1 MSTVTPPGATIPG
14 VKHHLADVNG
24 TKLHYVSAG
33 DSGSPILL
41 VHGWPETW
49 WAFRKLIPLLAQ
61 THRVF
66 ALDLRGFGDSSSTDA
81 EYGEAVAAEDLHRL
95 VEHIGAGP
103 VHLLCQDVSGGTG
116 FRFAATHPDDVLSF
130 IAVETTLAGFGLE
143 ALADVNGFGSWH
155 VGFLGAPGI
164 PAMLLPGHER
174 ELLAGWAYP
183 LMTGTPAAVTDTDMN
198 EFVRTY
204 ARPNAWRGTEALYQ
218 ALFSDN
224 GATKALAEAHP
235 IAAPVLAVDGSS
247 HPYTENTFRQVAAG
261 EITAVHIQN
270 VGHLVAQ
277 EAPEQL
283 AAEILEFTGQSTPS
297 NSEVR
302 RSHESSVTLAV
313 VRERPAT

>member
-14 VKHHLADVNG
+14 VKHHLASVNE
-24 TKLHYVSAG
+24 TKLHYVSGG

-95 VEHIGAGP
+95 VEYIGAGP

-116 FRFAATHPDDVLSF
+116 FRFTATHPNDVASF

-143 ALADVNGFGSWH
+143 ALADVSGVGSWH

-164 PAMLLPGHER
+164 PAMLLLGHER

-183 LMTGTPAAVTDTDMN
+183 LMTCMHDAVTD
-198 EFVRTY
+198 E
-204 ARPNAWRGTEALYQ
+204 
-218 ALFSDN
+218 
-224 GATKALAEAHP
+224 TKALAEAHP
-235 IAAPVLAVDGSS
+235 IAVPVLAIDGASY
-247 HPYTENTFRQVAAG
+247 PFTENTFRQVAAG
-261 EITAVHIQN
+261 EITAAYIQN
-270 VGHLVAQ
+270 VGHLIAQ

-283 AAEILEFTGQSTPS
+283 AAEILEFTGLVDA
-297 NSEVR
+297 E
-302 RSHESSVTLAV
+302 
-313 VRERPAT
+313 